1 MMDGWRQSGGLGL
14 PMNLKQD
21 GMVHQSYLRS
31 DLGHLDGL
39 GRVGYFAI
47 VCVGGRVLLVE
58 EGGGA

>member
-1 MMDGWRQSGGLGL
+1 L

-58 EGGGA
+58 EGGGD